1 MPSRPQSSMPIH
13 RRPLTTMDAFDFFVL
28 YRLPYLAC
36 PFYAVML
43 TVRIWVWLRFY
54 NPALELLPGGKGRVY
69 RVWKRQ
75 YRPTIDIFPGRPRTR
90 KMEWKR
96 TIMGFAFFTGLW
108 KRDKALWLGSW
119 CLHLGLLLLVV
130 AHVRV
135 ALPPELD
142 AVCLTVAL
150 GGSGLMTVSGVYLSV
165 RRVVVRRVREI
176 TDFRDYLAEFVLLC
190 FSATAF
196 LMLLEGGAT
205 AETLRRY
212 VVALCTG
219 TSPAL
224 DIRPMFVYHLLAAY
238 SLLIA
243 IPFSHLLHLGGIFLS
258 RAFLGTSDTFA
269 GE

>member
-1 MPSRPQSSMPIH
+1 
-13 RRPLTTMDAFDFFVL
+13 MDAFDFFIL

-36 PFYAVML
+36 PFYIIML

-54 NPALELLPGGKGRVY
+54 NPALKLLPGGKGRVY

-90 KMEWKR
+90 GMEWKR
-96 TIMGFAFFTGLW
+96 SIKGFVFFAGLW
-108 KRDKALWLGSW
+108 KRDKVLWLGSW
-119 CLHLGLLLLVV
+119 CLHLGLLLVVV

-142 AVCLTVAL
+142 AVCLAVAL
-150 GGSGLMTVSGVYLSV
+150 GGSGLMSASGVYLWV
-165 RRVVVRRVREI
+165 RRLVVQRVREI
-176 TDFRDYLAEFVLLC
+176 TDFRDYLAEFILLC
-190 FSATAF
+190 FAVTAF
-196 LMLLEGGAT
+196 LMLLDEGVT
-205 AETLRRY
+205 AEQLRRY
-212 VVALCTG
+212 ASALLTG
-219 TSPAL
+219 TAPVL
-224 DIRPMFVYHLLAAY
+224 EVQPMFVYHLLAAY